1 MRAMLEIMSRAVTS
15 LTCLSTHAKYAETFL
30 GQKPNSTTTLPGV
43 TRSYTYSYV
52 GDITNLAIINSL
64 SAGGEEALKSHVK
77 KDEISN
83 LYFCDICRQF
93 SNRGAANV
101 RNHVE
106 AKHLPNM
113 FTYSCEICHMTFG
126 KKTAL
131 YNHRKNTHRKLEIM
145 NVDSTVSWK

>member
-1 MRAMLEIMSRAVTS
+1 VRW
-15 LTCLSTHAKYAETFL
+15 
-30 GQKPNSTTTLPGV
+30 
-43 TRSYTYSYV
+43 
-52 GDITNLAIINSL
+52 DITNIAIIHSL

-77 KDEISN
+77 KDETSN

-131 YNHRKNTHRKLEIM
+131 YNHRKNTHRKLEMM
-145 NVDSTVSWK
+145 NVDSAVSWE

>member
-1 MRAMLEIMSRAVTS
+1 M
-15 LTCLSTHAKYAETFL
+15 
-30 GQKPNSTTTLPGV
+30 
-43 TRSYTYSYV
+43 
-52 GDITNLAIINSL
+52 
-64 SAGGEEALKSHVK
+64 KSHVK
-77 KDEISN
+77 KDETSN

-131 YNHRKNTHRKLEIM
+131 YNHRKNTHRKLEVM
-145 NVDSTVSWK
+145 NVDSGVSWE

>member
-1 MRAMLEIMSRAVTS
+1 MLEITLRAATS
-15 LTCLSTHAKYAETFL
+15 PICLSTHAKFAVTFS
-30 GQKPNSTTTLPGV
+30 GQKPNSTTTLPEV
-43 TRSYTYSYV
+43 TRSYTYSEMGHYQ
-52 GDITNLAIINSL
+52 DSYNTFF

-77 KDEISN
+77 KDETNN

-106 AKHLPNM
+106 AKHFPNM
-113 FTYSCEICHMTFG
+113 FTYQCELCHMTFG

-145 NVDSTVSWK
+145 NVDSAVSWK